1 MKREEA
7 GPKGKPKARWLAM
20 STEQIH
26 RAQSGGNGES
36 TMPCCKDLEILMEKL
51 LGSEVIAA
59 NAC

>member
-1 MKREEA
+1 MEDENR
-7 GPKGKPKARWLAM
+7 GCRARWLAM

-26 RAQSGGNGES
+26 RAQSVGNGES
-36 TMPCCKDLEILMEKL
+36 TMPYCKNWEILLEKL